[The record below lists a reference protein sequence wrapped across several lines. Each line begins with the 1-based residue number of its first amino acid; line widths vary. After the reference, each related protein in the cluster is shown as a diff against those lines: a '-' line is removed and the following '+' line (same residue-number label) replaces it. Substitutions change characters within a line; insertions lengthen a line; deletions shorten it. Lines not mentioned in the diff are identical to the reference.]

1 MKQKYDVIV
10 IGAGIAGMTA
20 AIYLK
25 RYGYEVLVIEKNYPG
40 GQLNKIGTI
49 ENYPGFKQ
57 VKGPDLAISL
67 YEQVQS
73 LEIPFLFTNVE
84 KIDVEKKEIET
95 TNDIFYAE
103 AIVLATG
110 RNPRKLGLE
119 LEEEL
124 IGRGISYCATCDGA
138 FFKDKVV
145 GVVGG
150 GNSAIG
156 EALFL
161 ASLCKKVY
169 IIHRKDTFR
178 ASQNLIEKVKQLS
191 NIEIYYDSVVTFL
204 KQEDGKLAS
213 IVVTQKEM
221 EKQIPMDG
229 LFVYIGM
236 EPSKIAIQDP
246 SFYTEDG
253 YIAVNGNMETNING
267 IYACGDAIQKEV
279 YQLTTSIGEA
289 TCAAFHIHKNRI
301 EKEKNV

>member
-57 VKGPDLAISL
+57 VKGPDLAVSL

-124 IGRGISYCATCDGA
+124 IGRG
-138 FFKDKVV
+138 
-145 GVVGG
+145 

-191 NIEIYYDSVVTFL
+191 NIEIYYDSVVTSL